1 MSILD
6 SPSRVVTLSKKL
18 GDLSSTLFGCS
29 SKSFQIMILE
39 GPSQSVL
46 LFVQV
51 KFAHA
56 IFVLMIITTDITLNL
71 PFATLNVEP
80 NITLQ
85 GCQIQVM
92 VPPPLLLVFF
102 LQVCFLSEE
111 CEPRRDNFPNQLLLC
126 NIIRFAF

>member
-1 MSILD
+1 
-6 SPSRVVTLSKKL
+6 
-18 GDLSSTLFGCS
+18 
-29 SKSFQIMILE
+29 MILE
-39 GPSQSVL
+39 GPSQSIL

-102 LQVCFLSEE
+102 LQVWPLSEE
-111 CEPRRDNFPNQLLLC
+111 CEPRRDNFPNQLLMC